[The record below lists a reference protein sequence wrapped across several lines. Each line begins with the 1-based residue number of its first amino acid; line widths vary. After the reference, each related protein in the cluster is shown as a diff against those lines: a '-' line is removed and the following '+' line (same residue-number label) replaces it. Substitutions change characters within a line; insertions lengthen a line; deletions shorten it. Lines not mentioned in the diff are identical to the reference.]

1 MMPADHRL
9 PVGAGIGL
17 KPEHFSHL
25 LTAENHRATSPENR
39 VPAFVEVHPQNYF
52 GDGGPPHRWLT
63 AIAEKFALSFH
74 STTLSLGSAGGLN
87 QAVLNR
93 LAELVDRYAPVSI
106 SDHLSWS
113 DVGGHH
119 LPDLLPVPYTAAAL
133 DHFVGQVGQVQD
145 RLARTILIENPSRY
159 LRFLGDEMSEVE
171 FLTSLCQRSGCG
183 LLLDVNNVIVCANNL
198 GFEAGDYLSA
208 INPALVGEIHL
219 AGHAIE
225 NDDGSLLFVDDHASA
240 VSDDCWAHYASF
252 ITRSG
257 PIPTLIEWDNDV
269 PAFEILVAQA
279 AQAWAIMNSGVVD
292 HARAA

>member
-1 MMPADHRL
+1 MPANTQL
-9 PVGAGIGL
+9 PLGAGVGL
-17 KPEHFSHL
+17 KPEHFTPL
-25 LTAENHRATSPENR
+25 LAAEGQFANSPDNR

-63 AIAEKFALSFH
+63 AISETFPLSFH
-74 STTLSLGSAGGLN
+74 STTLSLGSAEGLN

-93 LAELVDRYAPVSI
+93 LAELVDRYEPVSI

-133 DHFVGQVGQVQD
+133 DHFVGQVGHVQD
-145 RLARTILIENPSRY
+145 RLGRRILIENPSRY
-159 LRFLGDEMSEVE
+159 LRFLGDEMGEVE

-198 GFEAGDYLSA
+198 AFEAGDYLDA
-208 INPALVGEIHL
+208 IDPDLVGEIHL

-225 NDDGSLLFVDDHASA
+225 SDDGVLLFVDDHGSA

-252 ITRSG
+252 IARSG

-269 PAFEILVAQA
+269 PAFEILMAQA
-279 AQAWAIMNSGVVD
+279 AQASAIMNGRVID